1 MQYQLILYHTKISQN
16 NVVAKQIFEKRFDI
30 SNPKVI
36 LNILQHYS
44 LYPAVTELEY
54 STTNTGTQ
62 ISNFVS
68 EGVAYILVFKK
79 YSQFSSM
86 LASSF
91 FGV

>member
-1 MQYQLILYHTKISQN
+1 MQYQLTLYHTRISQN
-16 NVVAKQIFEKRFDI
+16 NVVAKQIFEKRYDI
-30 SNPKVI
+30 SKPSVI
-36 LNILQHYS
+36 QNILKHYS
-44 LYPAVTELEY
+44 LYPKVTELEF
-54 STTNTGTQ
+54 SSTNTGTQ

-68 EGVAYILVFKK
+68 EGVAYILVLKK